1 MDLFYKGTVIGVLG
15 IGSSFYER
23 VRYNEY
29 VVNGIIDGCVD
40 ITYYSLA
47 NKTISKTGDKWLS
60 VEELTEGYFKGRFS
74 IVSHPIPENK
84 EKLVAMLNSPDI
96 DTREL
101 AIGIIKEYKL

>member
-15 IGSSFYER
+15 SSSYER